1 MRCPKCGYISFDH
14 LEICRKCEKYIGD
27 TVNEVNGTV
36 HDAFAPSFLQLTT
49 EESFH
54 AQPSSQQG
62 FDEPSEMT
70 DIGADTAIREG
81 IDTEFVLGDEEIA
94 WADDSEGPV
103 MDLDDFSEVAPREE
117 YTLDLSKES
126 SRAENNLPPLDFGD
140 LDISD
145 LAPPGKEQLDHLSL
159 EEELEAVS
167 IEPVAALSQDSPP
180 QQKSSPVRST
190 GLEDLHVN
198 GLNLEAPAK
207 FVTGS
212 AAGKRY
218 HPSIKTG
225 TALDKFDVD
234 LGELFTENKK

>member
-14 LEICRKCEKYIGD
+14 LETCRKCEKYIGD
-27 TVNEVNGTV
+27 TVSEINGTV
-36 HDAFAPSFLQLTT
+36 YDAFAPSFLQVTT
-49 EESFH
+49 EERFH
-54 AQPSSQQG
+54 AQPSSLQSI
-62 FDEPSEMT
+62 DEPSDMT
-70 DIGADTAIREG
+70 DSGSDTAVREG
-81 IDTEFVLGDEEIA
+81 IDTEFVLGDDEIA
-94 WADDSEGPV
+94 WANDNEELV

-117 YTLDLSKES
+117 YTLDLGKES
-126 SRAENNLPPLDFGD
+126 RRIESDRPSLDFGD

-145 LAPPGKEQLDHLSL
+145 LAPPVKEQINRPPL
-159 EEELEAVS
+159 EEELELVG
-167 IEPVAALSQDSPP
+167 IEPVAVLSQDSPP
-180 QQKSSPVRST
+180 RQKSTPARST

-207 FVTGS
+207 FVAGS

-218 HPSIKTG
+218 YPSIKTG

>member
-14 LEICRKCEKYIGD
+14 LETCRKCEKYIGD
-27 TVNEVNGTV
+27 TVTEINGTV
-36 HDAFAPSFLQLTT
+36 YDAFAPSFLQLTT
-49 EESFH
+49 GERFH
-54 AQPSSQQG
+54 AQPSFPQRTDQSG
-62 FDEPSEMT
+62 EMKDSES
-70 DIGADTAIREG
+70 DTAVREG
-81 IDTEFVLGDEEIA
+81 IDTEFVLNDEEIA
-94 WADDSEGPV
+94 WVNDSEELV

-117 YTLDLSKES
+117 YTLDLNEES
-126 SRAENNLPPLDFGD
+126 SRVESNLPSLDFGD

-145 LAPPGKEQLDHLSL
+145 LAPPVMEQFDHPPL
-159 EEELEAVS
+159 EEELEAVG
-167 IEPVAALSQDSPP
+167 IEPVAVLSQNLPP
-180 QQKSSPVRST
+180 QPKSSFVRST

-207 FVTGS
+207 FVAGS

-218 HPSIKTG
+218 YPSIKTG